1 MNQKKIGKRI
11 QEYRKDRKMAQEDWA
26 IAVEISKYDRGSIE
40 TGKKGSR
47 LPVLIRIATTL
58 DVTTADLVTG
68 NTRHKKSIHE
78 KKLSALIDD
87 CSEREYQTIYN
98 LLEMMKCV
106 LYENRHR

>member
-11 QEYRKDRKMAQEDWA
+11 QEYRKHRKMSQEDLA
-26 IAVEISKYDRGSIE
+26 IAVEISTYHMGSIE
-40 TGKKGSR
+40 TGKKGPS

-58 DVTTADLVTG
+58 DVTTDYLLTG